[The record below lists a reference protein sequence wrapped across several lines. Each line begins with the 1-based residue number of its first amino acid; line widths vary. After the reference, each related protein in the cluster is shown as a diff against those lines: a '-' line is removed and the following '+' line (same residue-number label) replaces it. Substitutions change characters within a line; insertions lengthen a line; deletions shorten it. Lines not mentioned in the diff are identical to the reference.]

1 MFLKNFDFLSLPL
14 TLHYN
19 SCRSHSSIISGILT
33 IITYSFCLLFALY
46 LSKDY
51 LFKINPTSFT
61 YNRVISD
68 VGIFL
73 LNTDSLFHYI
83 NINNNPNY
91 NLSNYHEIFEIYGL
105 QDVNNNI
112 YINNPYRENYD
123 HYIYAPC
130 INLKLDYKS
139 IHLSDPHYINLFKTG
154 FCINSF
160 YNKTTNKKILI
171 TDSNFIPPNL
181 AHGASNQNGTFYGIY
196 IQKCINSTLNN
207 NTCKSQ
213 EEIDKFFNVSSGH
226 RLIILNPQ
234 IDIVNYKQPFV
245 YSYYSVSSTFS
256 STGYTI
262 NNLNLLPLIIKSHEG
277 HIFSYVKEKLSY
289 IFEQNSKSN
298 VITQLGI
305 RGSYFFWMQN
315 KAIVYER
322 QYKKLENVFA
332 DVGGVIKMII
342 VFGSWINY
350 FFAKFSILSDVN
362 LIIRKYININENYK
376 NKLSTLKLNY
386 FNSNNINSISNN
398 NIISI
403 NNKSNISSLNFVNLN
418 NNEQNVNLH
427 NNEQN
432 LILNNNEQNIL
443 NKPQYVNLNNSSSKL
458 NLNYIQYKNNA
469 KNYLNR
475 KKNSTIVSTPSRI
488 NFRRYR
494 NGEYNI
500 KKKKIIF
507 KNYFCTFCHCY
518 SKRNGEGYYINL
530 IDNYYKKIISEEE
543 MFYLAYEVNSLRQYM
558 NHNIDINNLFIHDNK
573 KTKINKQIDDSTKQ
587 EKYHQIVEQI
597 SSLFQIN

>member
-19 SCRSHSSIISGILT
+19 GCRSHSSIISGILT

-73 LNTDSLFHYI
+73 LNKNSLFHYI

-112 YINNPYRENYD
+112 YINDPYRENYD

-139 IHLSDPHYINLFKTG
+139 IHLSDPHYINLLNTG

-181 AHGASNQNGTFYGIY
+181 AHGASNPNGTFYGIY

-245 YSYYSVSSTFS
+245 YSYYSVSSAFS

-398 NIISI
+398 NIISN

-432 LILNNNEQNIL
+432 LILNNKEQTIL

-458 NLNYIQYKNNA
+458 TLNYIQYKNNA